1 MSKYT
6 TSKYTTPPKIFDVSK
21 LFQHGKTQVPR
32 DVRNFLHVEDG
43 DKLVWYYYDGKLFVK
58 KAE

>member
-1 MSKYT
+1 MAKYIA
-6 TSKYTTPPKIFDVSK
+6 PPKIFDVSK

-32 DVRNFLHVEDG
+32 DVRRYLNVEDG
-43 DKLVWYYYDGKLFVK
+43 DKLVWYIEGSKIFVK

>member
-1 MSKYT
+1 MMSKYT
-6 TSKYTTPPKIFDVSK
+6 VSAKLIELSK

-32 DVRNFLHVEDG
+32 DVRNFLNVKDG
-43 DKLVWYYYDGKLFVK
+43 DRLLWYDDNGKVYVA